1 MTQENHKHPNKIS
14 IDTKAIKLKMDKSER
29 QVSKLFRISN
39 INYQKIS

>member
-1 MTQENHKHPNKIS
+1 MTQENHKHQKKIS
-14 IDTKAIKLKMDKSER
+14 IDTKTITFKSDKSER